1 MKRYAIALAKE
12 LVILPLL
19 MLASFGLIGCT
30 HVGRLV
36 PAEDRVLFTENQTG
50 QGTFN
55 TDGLTVDYTYKLQG
69 RDLDLAGNAWY
80 RGGFDSLN
88 VYVLFIDSAG
98 TVLQQRIAYYSGY
111 RSWRHWHADNSFQ
124 ETLSVP
130 PGAAGFTFSYS
141 AQPSYSKR

>member
-1 MKRYAIALAKE
+1 MKRNSIALTKE

-19 MLASFGLIGCT
+19 ILATFGLIGCT
-30 HVGRLV
+30 QVGRLV
-36 PAEDRVLFTENQTG
+36 PADDRILFNDRETG

-55 TDGLTVDYTYKLQG
+55 SDGLAVDYTYKLQG
-69 RDLDLAGNAWY
+69 RDLNLEGNAWY
-80 RGGFDSLN
+80 RGGVDSLN
-88 VYVLFIDSAG
+88 VYVLFLDPAG

-111 RSWRHWHADNSFQ
+111 RVFRHWTDSSFQ
-124 ETLSVP
+124 ESLAVP